1 MQVPKL
7 RFKEFK
13 LPYSKYQLSNYLI
26 ESKLRNKNLIYNKND
41 VLSVSG
47 KFGVINQIELQGR
60 SFAGEKVN
68 NYHIVETNDIVYTKS
83 PLKLSPYGIIKVNNG
98 ISGIV
103 STLYAVY
110 HVLPNAIPKYIDFY
124 FNYNLRLNKYLKP
137 IVNIGAK
144 HDMKISNEYVLT
156 NYVSFPSL
164 EEQTKIANFLSLIDR
179 KIELQEKLVENLK
192 LYKKGL
198 LQKVFSNNHGWK
210 KVKIGSCITQI
221 SNRNKNN
228 IDYDVLSVSNLK
240 GFIKQTEQF
249 NDRELASE
257 NKSNYKV
264 VDKYEF
270 AYNPARINVGS
281 IAMLE
286 KFNCGIVS
294 PMYVCFKCNNIYHSF
309 LKYFFL
315 TNEFK
320 NQMKMRLEGS
330 VRMCLSYEALSNIN
344 IKIPSIE
351 EQNRIAN
358 LFSNL
363 DKKMDF
369 QTNRLTN
376 LKEYKKGLLQQMF
389 I

>member
-1 MQVPKL
+1 M
-7 RFKEFK
+7 
-13 LPYSKYQLSNYLI
+13 
-26 ESKLRNKNLIYNKND
+26 D
-41 VLSVSG
+41 
-47 KFGVINQIELQGR
+47 
-60 SFAGEKVN
+60 
-68 NYHIVETNDIVYTKS
+68 
-83 PLKLSPYGIIKVNNG
+83 
-98 ISGIV
+98 
-103 STLYAVY
+103 
-110 HVLPNAIPKYIDFY
+110 
-124 FNYNLRLNKYLKP
+124 
-137 IVNIGAK
+137 
-144 HDMKISNEYVLT
+144 
-156 NYVSFPSL
+156 
-164 EEQTKIANFLSLIDR
+164 NFLSHSIH
-179 KIELQEKLVENLK
+179 I
-192 LYKKGL
+192 YKKGL
-198 LQKVFSNNHGWK
+198 LQKVFSNNYGWK

-351 EQNRIAN
+351 EQNQIAN

-369 QTNRLTN
+369 ETNRLTN